1 MLWRAFCAFVSLVSV
16 VYLGGW
22 LTNRYTPSSIDSGV
36 QTVFAEA
43 LRTDLL
49 LLGLFSLQHSGM
61 ARWSGRPL
69 YLLATAFVLGVLFRY
84 WEPMPDL
91 VWSWDSPLLAAVR
104 WAGVAL
110 IVWSVAAL
118 GARGFFGLKDD
129 SGWKTGGPY
138 RWLRHPMMTGTLAF
152 LWAHGD
158 MTQGRLLFN
167 CWMTV
172 YGVLATR
179 YLEARLPMQ

>member
-1 MLWRAFCAFVSLVSV
+1 MLWRLFCAFISLISV

-43 LRTDLL
+43 LRTDISLL
-49 LLGLFSLQHSGM
+49 ALFSLQHSGM
-61 ARWSGRPL
+61 ARRCARPL
-69 YLLATAFVLGVLFRY
+69 YLLATALVLGVMFRY
-84 WEPMPDL
+84 WEPMPGM
-91 VWSWDSPLLAAVR
+91 VWYSDSLLFAAAR

-118 GARGFFGLKDD
+118 GSRAFLGLTDD
-129 SGWKTGGPY
+129 RGWKTGGPY
-138 RWLRHPMMTGTLAF
+138 RWMRHPMLIGTFVF